1 MPLDTELQNALHQM
15 TGETKALFTELKT
28 KYDTLDAAH
37 KKLQVQTDALDLAG
51 QERLVI
57 PGGERQTLAN
67 LILDHPEYKARQEA
81 GFRGNAPLHLSF
93 NRSALERKTVIS
105 DATVGF
111 GASGVL
117 MPVRLPGVF
126 GMPRQALRLRD
137 LMTVVPQTTGGSF
150 DYALQSIRSNAT
162 SPQIETSPK
171 AESTYLW
178 TTGTDSIRTIAHYTN
193 VSRQALSD
201 VPWMQATLNSE
212 LIYGL
217 KLKEEAEV
225 LSGSG
230 TGQDLNGILTQSTAF
245 NTATYNTGSW
255 QRIDQLR
262 KAKLQAALA
271 GLGTYAPSAFVLH
284 PTDMAALELTKDSY
298 GRYIIGDPQGG
309 SIEVKT
315 LWDLPVVETL
325 SISAG
330 TFLVGA
336 FDSAATLID
345 RQEVT
350 VEISFEHASNFTAN
364 LATVLCEERIGLAVQ
379 IPTAF
384 IHGSFSQSP
393 A

>member
-1 MPLDTELQNALHQM
+1 MPLDTELQTALAQM
-15 TGETKALFTELKT
+15 TGETKALFTELQK

-37 KKLQVQTDALDLAG
+37 KALQVQTDALDLG
-51 QERLVI
+51 NRGHGVI
-57 PGGERQTLAN
+57 PGGEQKSLAEM
-67 LILDHPEYKARQEA
+67 IVQHPDFIARKEE
-81 GFRGNAPLHLSF
+81 GFSGRRGLSLTF
-93 NRSALERKTVIS
+93 NRSAFERKTNIT

-111 GASGVL
+111 ATSGVL

-126 GMPRQALRLRD
+126 GMPRQALRLRN
-137 LMTVVPQTTGGSF
+137 LMRIIPQTVGGSF
-150 DYALQSIRSNAT
+150 DYALQDIRTNAP
-162 SPQIETSPK
+162 SPQVEAQPT

-178 TTGTDSIRTIAHYTN
+178 TTGTDQIRTIAHTCN

-201 VPWMQATLNSE
+201 LPWMQATLNSE

-217 KLKEEAEV
+217 ALKEEAEI
-225 LSGSG
+225 LSGVG
-230 TGQDLNGILTQSTAF
+230 TGVHLNGILTLDTAF

-262 KAKLQAALA
+262 KAKLQAYLA
-271 GLGTYAPSAFVLH
+271 GMGTYAPSAYILH
-284 PTDMAALELTKDSY
+284 PTDMAALELTKDAY
-298 GRYIIGDPQGG
+298 GRYLIGDPQGG

-325 SISAG
+325 SITAG

-336 FDSAATLID
+336 FDTAATLID
-345 RQEVT
+345 RQEVS
-350 VEISFEHASNFTAN
+350 VEISYEHASNFTAN

-379 IPTAF
+379 VPTAF
-384 IHGSFSQSP
+384 ITGSFSQSP